1 MQDLHSNVKVSR
13 LISPAA
19 AITGNGTTTSQ
30 TIDTLD
36 YGSLELI
43 LTSGA
48 LTDGVLTGTV
58 YHGDASNMSDEAAC
72 AAADLIGSAPTFD
85 QGVGADA
92 NAAKRVGYRGSK
104 RYVRI
109 KFVQTGATSGGFLSG
124 VAEQGHPR
132 VAPVS

>member
-1 MQDLHSNVKVSR
+1 MQDLHSNVKTSR
-13 LISPAA
+13 LISGAA

-30 TIDTLD
+30 TIDTKD
-36 YGSLELI
+36 YSSLELV
-43 LTSGA
+43 LASGA

-58 YHGDASNMSDEAAC
+58 FHGDASNMSDEAAC
-72 AAADLIGSAPTFD
+72 AAADLLGSAPVFD

-92 NAAKRVGYRGSK
+92 NAVKRVGYRGNK

-124 VAEQGHPR
+124 VAVQGHPR
-132 VAPVS
+132 IAPVA